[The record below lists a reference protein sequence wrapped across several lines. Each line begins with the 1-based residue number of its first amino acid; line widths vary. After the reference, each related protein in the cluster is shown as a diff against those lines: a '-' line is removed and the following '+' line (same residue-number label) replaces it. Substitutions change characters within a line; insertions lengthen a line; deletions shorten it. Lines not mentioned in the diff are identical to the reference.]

1 MLEFPCSNNTVE
13 YKAYLT
19 RLATNLEIGIKHLKL
34 IGNSN
39 LVVYQAKGSF
49 SLKEPSLTLYKT
61 LAQKM
66 EENFSTFE
74 IKHIQ
79 RSENWYVDTLIALG
93 SQIAFEGNSTR
104 VEINK
109 RRESIVEILHERFQ
123 EKQEC

>member
-13 YKAYLT
+13 YKANLT
-19 RLATNLEIGIKHLKL
+19 RLATNLEIGIKLLKL

-79 RSENWYVDTLIALG
+79 RSENWYADTLTALG